1 MLWTLEDWARKRL
14 FSRWPFGSHIPVPF
28 ILTGKNSGKHSPP
41 VGKCSHVDA
50 ASSLLMSFLSLPLP
64 CFSSPACANRS
75 WMTPMRTICTWVRE
89 PLPSATLA
97 HAATPAQS
105 PGELSIRPLRLASPT
120 LSCSSG
126 APHRRLYPRFKA
138 GGGEEFLLGLY
149 LGVLFIRLL
158 ISVECL
164 LCAGYC
170 SRH

>member
-1 MLWTLEDWARKRL
+1 VESTALPLASAVMWMLLPPCSCL
-14 FSRWPFGSHIPVPF
+14 FSLFLSPASHLRPVPR
-28 ILTGKNSGKHSPP
+28 G
-41 VGKCSHVDA
+41 
-50 ASSLLMSFLSLPLP
+50 
-64 CFSSPACANRS
+64 CANRS

>member
-1 MLWTLEDWARKRL
+1 MESTALPLASAVMWMLLPPCSCLLSL
-14 FSRWPFGSHIPVPF
+14 FLSPASHLRPVPC
-28 ILTGKNSGKHSPP
+28 G
-41 VGKCSHVDA
+41 
-50 ASSLLMSFLSLPLP
+50 
-64 CFSSPACANRS
+64 CANRS

-105 PGELSIRPLRLASPT
+105 PGELSIRPLYLASPT

-164 LCAGYC
+164 LCAGYR